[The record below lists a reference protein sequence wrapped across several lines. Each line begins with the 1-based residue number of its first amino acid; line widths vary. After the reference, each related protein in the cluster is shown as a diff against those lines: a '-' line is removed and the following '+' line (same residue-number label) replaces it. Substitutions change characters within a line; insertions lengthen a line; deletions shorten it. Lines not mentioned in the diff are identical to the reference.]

1 MAEQEDPQQK
11 HREEGK
17 HSTTSS
23 LYIDMIENVKF
34 YTQAIIINT
43 DLDKHPLTN

>member
-17 HSTTSS
+17 YSTSS

-43 DLDKHPLTN
+43 DLEKHPLTN